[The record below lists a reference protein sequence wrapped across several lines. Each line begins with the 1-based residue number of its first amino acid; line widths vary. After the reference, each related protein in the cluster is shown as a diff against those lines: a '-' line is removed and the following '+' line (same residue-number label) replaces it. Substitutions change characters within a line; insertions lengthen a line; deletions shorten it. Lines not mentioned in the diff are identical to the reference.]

1 MNSCAPWASNLA
13 HESSS
18 ISPLEPILALAVS
31 VGPPAWPSCHT
42 LIPNLANK
50 KNSHCHWEKT
60 NAFTQTTSN
69 NSWKK
74 WEWERVCIPTF
85 CSVQELHV
93 LHRSTHCTISFS
105 RLCHVLVCCQK
116 HWNWNWLYD
125 SRSNFGM
132 WCLIPPRF
140 GSPTPADASCWRVSL
155 TQPKRVMGRTELQRA
170 QGVPGSWEVANLE
183 VQTYSLYS
191 SIGQSGK

>member
-60 NAFTQTTSN
+60 DAFTQTTSN

-85 CSVQELHV
+85 FSVQELHV
-93 LHRSTHCTISFS
+93 LHRSTHSTISFS
-105 RLCHVLVCCQK
+105 RLCHVFVCCQK

-125 SRSNFGM
+125 SRSNFGVSFHQGSVPQLLQM
-132 WCLIPPRF
+132 LLVGGCRWPSRRGWWGERSCSGHRECL
-140 GSPTPADASCWRVSL
+140 
-155 TQPKRVMGRTELQRA
+155 
-170 QGVPGSWEVANLE
+170 GVE
-183 VQTYSLYS
+183 
-191 SIGQSGK
+191 K